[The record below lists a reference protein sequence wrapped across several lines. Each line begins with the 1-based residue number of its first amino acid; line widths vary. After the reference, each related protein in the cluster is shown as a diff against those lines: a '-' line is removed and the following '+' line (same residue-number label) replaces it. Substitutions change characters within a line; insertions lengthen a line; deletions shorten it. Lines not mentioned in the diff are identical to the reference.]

1 MDPGQFTT
9 VAKNSSTRIDAAGA
23 LAEANHA
30 YQRRYFHI
38 AEPVDGLV
46 RLRRAPMPRAR
57 RTLRTALQPF
67 MKPVKDDDRSYG
79 QRQRRRAGR
88 TGRQGSGGSATARRP
103 RAELIIR
110 ASSTPGRDEAPRR

>member
-9 VAKNSSTRIDAAGA
+9 VAKISSTESTAAGA

-46 RLRRAPMPRAR
+46 RLDGVLDAEGGA
-57 RTLRTALQPF
+57 TLRTALQPF

-79 QRQRRRAGR
+79 SAAPDALVEL
-88 TGRQGSGGSATARRP
+88 GRQGSGGKRDSA
-103 RAELIIR
+103 
-110 ASSTPGRDEAPRR
+110 GRGRS